1 MRRRPLIVLTT
12 VALILVTSGCN
23 DDDPQGGEAGT
34 TTEATAAEVPD
45 EPAPTTSEP
54 AVSTTLPEQ
63 AAALVLRGDGL
74 GVTTLGAPP
83 DEAVDSVTAALGAP
97 TRDSGW
103 EPAFSE
109 YGTCPGDQIRGVEW
123 DHLVLLFTDGP
134 TEYGSGQHLF
144 SWRVTGAPPAVGTAT
159 GFGYQATAA
168 DAEELYPGQ
177 VTRTQAEEPFPG
189 FLEIDA
195 EGGRITAYLDGADT
209 VTNLEAGAPCG
220 E

>member
-1 MRRRPLIVLTT
+1 MRHRPLIAL
-12 VALILVTSGCN
+12 VAAALLVVAGCGS
-23 DDDPQGGEAGT
+23 DDEPQGRAGIT
-34 TTEATAAEVPD
+34 TQATDGDVAD
-45 EPAPTTSEP
+45 EPAATTSEP
-54 AVSTTLPEQ
+54 AVSTTLPPE

-74 GVTTLGAPP
+74 GLTTLGAPP
-83 DEAVDSVTAALGAP
+83 EEAVAAVTAALGAP

-134 TEYGSGQHLF
+134 TEHGSGQHLF

-168 DAEELYPGQ
+168 DAEELYPGH
-177 VTRTQAEEPFPG
+177 VVRIQAEEPFPG

-209 VTNLEAGAPCG
+209 VTNLEAGTPCG